1 MNKPDSERIDDDLP
15 ELGDDF
21 FSRARPTVEV
31 MGEAFMARV
40 RRPGR
45 PKSESP
51 KIEVKI
57 RLDANVVEHLRDT
70 GKGWQTRVNAELS
83 QAVKAGRSPVVL
95 TERTEHLQAIAN
107 ELTGIYVSWSDGK
120 EAARRHHGF

>member
-83 QAVKAGRSPVVL
+83 QAVKDGRL
-95 TERTEHLQAIAN
+95 
-107 ELTGIYVSWSDGK
+107 
-120 EAARRHHGF
+120 